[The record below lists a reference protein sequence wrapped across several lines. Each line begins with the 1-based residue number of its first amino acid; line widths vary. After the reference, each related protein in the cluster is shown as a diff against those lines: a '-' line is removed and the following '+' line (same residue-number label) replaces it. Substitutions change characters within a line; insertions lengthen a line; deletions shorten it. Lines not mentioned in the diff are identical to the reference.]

1 MSGRPLGAVV
11 LAVLAVLVPGVSA
24 VAVPTAGHP
33 AAAPGDDDRADTDA
47 PAGRFS
53 WPLSPD
59 PTVVRPFDGGTS
71 PYGPGHRGVDL
82 AATVGTPVVAAAA
95 GYVVFA
101 GPVAGRG
108 VVSIDHDGGLRT
120 TYQPL
125 RPSVPTGSRVGRG
138 EVIGT
143 VVAGHDGCAAHACLH
158 WGLRRDGRYLDPLR
172 AVATDVR
179 IRLRPWTG

>member
-1 MSGRPLGAVV
+1 MVV
-11 LAVLAVLVPGVSA
+11 AAVLAVLVPGVSA
-24 VAVPTAGHP
+24 VAVPMLGHP
-33 AAAPGDDDRADTDA
+33 AAAPGGGRADPDA
-47 PAGRFS
+47 PGGRLS
-53 WPLSPD
+53 WPLSPA

-82 AATVGTPVVAAAA
+82 EATAGTPVLAAAA

-120 TYQPL
+120 TYEPV
-125 RPSVPTGSRVGRG
+125 RPSVSTGSRVRRG

-143 VVAGHDGCAAHACLH
+143 VVAGHAGCAEHACLH
-158 WGLRRDGRYLDPLR
+158 WGLRRDERYLDPLR
-172 AVATDVR
+172 AVATGVR
-179 IRLRPWTG
+179 IRLKPWTG

>member
-1 MSGRPLGAVV
+1 MLVT
-11 LAVLAVLVPGVSA
+11 VLAVLVPEVSA
-24 VAVPTAGHP
+24 VAVPTPGHP
-33 AAAPGDDDRADTDA
+33 AAAPGGDDRAGTDADTDA

-53 WPLSPD
+53 WPLSPT
-59 PTVVRPFDGGTS
+59 PTVARPFDGGTS

-82 AATVGTPVVAAAA
+82 EAGAGTPVRAAAA

-108 VVSIDHDGGLRT
+108 VVSLDHDGGLRT
-120 TYQPL
+120 TYEPV
-125 RPSVPTGSRVGRG
+125 RPSVSPGSRVRRG

-143 VVAGHDGCAAHACLH
+143 VVTGHDGCAEQGCLH

-172 AVATDVR
+172 AVTTGIR
-179 IRLRPWTG
+179 IRLKPWTG